1 VPRISDLTRETRRRH
16 ILASAWKCFSRNG
29 FHATS
34 MDDVIEASGMS
45 STTVYRY
52 FRSKD
57 DLIAATTDEG
67 LARVRGI
74 FVRVLEQNPCP
85 PPGETLA
92 LLVEELENR
101 VANPD
106 YDMTR
111 IALQTWS
118 ESLRDAGL
126 RSRVQALYVET
137 LDRIT
142 ELAAHWRTD
151 GHLPPDADPPAV
163 AATLFSLMHGLI
175 VMHHL
180 VHDVAAQTLRSGLAG
195 LGAAVAAPV
204 TAPVT
209 APPAHPTPR
218 TKASR

>member
-1 VPRISDLTRETRRRH
+1 
-16 ILASAWKCFSRNG
+16 
-29 FHATS
+29 
-34 MDDVIEASGMS
+34 
-45 STTVYRY
+45 
-52 FRSKD
+52 
-57 DLIAATTDEG
+57 
-67 LARVRGI
+67 
-74 FVRVLEQNPCP
+74 
-85 PPGETLA
+85 
-92 LLVEELENR
+92 
-101 VANPD
+101 
-106 YDMTR
+106 MTR

-126 RSRVQALYVET
+126 RSRAQALYVET

-151 GHLPPDADPPAV
+151 GHLPSDADPRAV

-195 LGAAVAAPV
+195 LGAAV
-204 TAPVT
+204 T
-209 APPAHPTPR
+209 APPAHAHPTPR

>member
-1 VPRISDLTRETRRRH
+1 VPRISDKTRESRRQH

-57 DLIAATTDEG
+57 DLIGATADEG
-67 LARVRGI
+67 LARVRDI
-74 FVRVLEQNPCP
+74 FVRVLEQRPCP
-85 PPGETLA
+85 PPAQTLT
-92 LLVEELENR
+92 LLVGELETR
-101 VANPD
+101 VSNPD

-118 ESLRDAGL
+118 ESLRDPDL
-126 RSRVQALYVET
+126 RKRAQALYVET

-142 ELAAHWRTD
+142 ELAERWRAD
-151 GHLPPDADPPAV
+151 GHLPSGADPRSI
-163 AATLFSLMHGLI
+163 AAALFSLMHGLI

-180 VHDVAAQTLRSGLAG
+180 VRDVTAQTLRDGLAG
-195 LGAAVAAPV
+195 LGAAIAPE
-204 TAPVT
+204 
-209 APPAHPTPR
+209 PALSTPER
-218 TKASR
+218 TQADH

>member
-1 VPRISDLTRETRRRH
+1 
-16 ILASAWKCFSRNG
+16 
-29 FHATS
+29 
-34 MDDVIEASGMS
+34 
-45 STTVYRY
+45 
-52 FRSKD
+52 
-57 DLIAATTDEG
+57 
-67 LARVRGI
+67 
-74 FVRVLEQNPCP
+74 
-85 PPGETLA
+85 
-92 LLVEELENR
+92 
-101 VANPD
+101 
-106 YDMTR
+106 MTR

-126 RSRVQALYVET
+126 RSRAQALYVET

-151 GHLPPDADPPAV
+151 GHLPSGADPRAV

-195 LGAAVAAPV
+195 LGAAV
-204 TAPVT
+204 T

>member
-1 VPRISDLTRETRRRH
+1 VPRISDRTRETRRQH

-57 DLIAATTDEG
+57 DLISSTTDEG

-74 FVRVLEQNPCP
+74 FVRVLEQDPCP
-85 PPGETLA
+85 PPAETLD
-92 LLVEELENR
+92 LLVGELENR
-101 VANPD
+101 FANPD
-106 YDMTR
+106 YDMSR

-118 ESLRDAGL
+118 ESLRDTGL
-126 RSRVQALYVET
+126 HSRAQALYLET

-142 ELAAHWRTD
+142 ELSEHWRTD
-151 GHLPPDADPPAV
+151 GHLPSDVDPRAV
-163 AATLFSLMHGLI
+163 ATTLFSLMHGLI

-195 LGAAVAAPV
+195 LGAAVV
-204 TAPVT
+204 
-209 APPAHPTPR
+209 APPAQPAPR
-218 TKASR
+218 TKATR